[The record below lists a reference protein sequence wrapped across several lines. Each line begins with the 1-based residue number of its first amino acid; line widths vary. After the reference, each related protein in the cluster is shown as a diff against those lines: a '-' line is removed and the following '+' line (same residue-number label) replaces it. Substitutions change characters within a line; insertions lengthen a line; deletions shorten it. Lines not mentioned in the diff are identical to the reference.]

1 MSRSLLPACPRD
13 VESRDAEAGFALLMV
28 LLFLLAVT
36 AIVAPLV
43 LGARTELL
51 LASNKLQQERLE
63 TIADGLL
70 TVLARELA
78 ASPLEPRNE
87 EIKARSE
94 PLRCR
99 STNYLIEARIQDQR
113 GLIGINS
120 APAELL
126 SEGFRAL
133 DFPSGDI
140 AELTEALV
148 AYRTRPPEDGEGGGG
163 GDGNGNGN
171 GNGNGDGNGDGGGEG
186 EGDPQGSPQAA
197 PVAPAAGAEDRVAG
211 GLKRQPF
218 EAVEEL
224 YDFEGFRGKPIR
236 ALTEIFSVRNT
247 GETIVGPSISTRLS
261 RVLPSKPSPRHPYIL
276 PEAEEGARTYRVDVE
291 VRTVD
296 GGMSGYSGAV
306 LTASGSEAG
315 EFSIVER
322 TSNPEFLPEG
332 ESDFSGP
339 VDCGMIFG
347 IGVAA
352 ALAAGPE

>member
-1 MSRSLLPACPRD
+1 MSRPLSPACPRD
-13 VESRDAEAGFALLMV
+13 GEPRDAEAGFALLMV
-28 LLFLLAVT
+28 LFFLLAVT
-36 AIVAPLV
+36 AIIAPLV

-51 LASNKLQQERLE
+51 VATNQLQQDRLV

-78 ASPLEPRNE
+78 APPTEPRSE
-87 EIKARSE
+87 EIKVRSQ

-99 STNYLIEARIQDQR
+99 STRYLIEARIQDQR

-133 DFPSGDI
+133 DFSSGDI

-148 AYRTRPPEDGEGGGG
+148 AYRTRPPTDEGGGGGGG
-163 GDGNGNGN
+163 GDGEGE
-171 GNGNGDGNGDGGGEG
+171 GEG

-197 PVAPAAGAEDRVAG
+197 PVAPAAGAEDRIAG

-224 YDFEGFRGKPIR
+224 YDFEGFRGKPVR
-236 ALTEIFSVRNT
+236 ALTEIFSVQNT
-247 GETIVGPSISTRLS
+247 TETILGPRISTRLS
-261 RVLPSKPSPRHPYIL
+261 KVLPSRPSPRHPYIL
-276 PEAEEGARTYRVDVE
+276 PDEEEGAKTYRVDVE

-296 GGMSGYSGAV
+296 GGMSGYSGAIV
-306 LTASGSEAG
+306 TASENENG
-315 EFSIVER
+315 EYSIVER
-322 TSNPEFLPEG
+322 TTNPEFLPEA
-332 ESDFSGP
+332 ESDFSGL
-339 VDCGMIFG
+339 VGCDMIFG
-347 IGVAA
+347 NGVAA